1 MGSYWWGHTG
11 IVGHMGSSSRSYTAG
26 LVIILVGHSTVGQA
40 PSMAGCVEHGPYQGC
55 AADQAVHCKN
65 EIVILTKRCVRWVS
79 LNTFCVKLAQK
90 ICPSSKKMKLIK
102 PSQQM
107 LC

>member
-40 PSMAGCVEHGPYQGC
+40 LSMAGCVEHGPYQGC
-55 AADQAVHCKN
+55 AADQAVGGMVFHQGTLLGK
-65 EIVILTKRCVRWVS
+65 
-79 LNTFCVKLAQK
+79 Q
-90 ICPSSKKMKLIK
+90 
-102 PSQQM
+102 
-107 LC
+107 